1 MKGSAIRIQ
10 RDVMYCEGPGDVVS
24 AFKAWQQQLDPTGET
39 SITFSSQVFDYCK
52 ARNLSLLAVSYCSTP
67 GFADDGDIAALNLP
81 RRRFAIPRIGYHL
94 GLLVYAFRLTRLAV
108 RTRPKI
114 IFINS
119 GVVGWAAAILLRISG
134 ARIVPI
140 LHNTLW
146 PALRAPTTLK
156 ASLRFAGTRI
166 FWRYFADET
175 LAVSEEVL
183 RQVRRVVPGPR
194 KAMHVFQPSFPAQE
208 FRHPPE
214 PANFGERPFRVLF
227 AGRLEADKGILD
239 LVLIAER
246 LRELDAGGFEFV
258 ICGDGSA
265 GNALREAIAS
275 RQLADF
281 MLVRG
286 RLKRPELLAA
296 YARAH
301 VVIVPTRTSFTEG
314 YAMVVAEA
322 LLMLKPVVTNRGV
335 PSTETLGGAV
345 LFAEADDVES
355 YAQKLLQISR
365 DGSLYSRLVDAAR
378 ALRPT
383 ILDQSNSLRA
393 KMDEISLP

>member
-1 MKGSAIRIQ
+1 
-10 RDVMYCEGPGDVVS
+10 
-24 AFKAWQQQLDPTGET
+24 
-39 SITFSSQVFDYCK
+39 
-52 ARNLSLLAVSYCSTP
+52 
-67 GFADDGDIAALNLP
+67 
-81 RRRFAIPRIGYHL
+81 
-94 GLLVYAFRLTRLAV
+94 
-108 RTRPKI
+108 
-114 IFINS
+114 
-119 GVVGWAAAILLRISG
+119 
-134 ARIVPI
+134 
-140 LHNTLW
+140 
-146 PALRAPTTLK
+146 
-156 ASLRFAGTRI
+156 
-166 FWRYFADET
+166 
-175 LAVSEEVL
+175 
-183 RQVRRVVPGPR
+183 
-194 KAMHVFQPSFPAQE
+194 
-208 FRHPPE
+208 
-214 PANFGERPFRVLF
+214 LF

-258 ICGDGSA
+258 ICGDGSS
-265 GNALREAIAS
+265 GNALRDAIAS
-275 RQLADF
+275 RQLADC

-345 LFAEADDVES
+345 LLAEADDVES